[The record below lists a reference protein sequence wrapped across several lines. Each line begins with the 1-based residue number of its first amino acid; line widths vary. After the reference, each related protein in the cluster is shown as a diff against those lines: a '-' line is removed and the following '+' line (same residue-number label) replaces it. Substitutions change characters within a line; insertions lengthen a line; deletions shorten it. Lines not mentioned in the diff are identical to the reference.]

1 MTGQMSIFDF
11 IAPEIRDT
19 EDLDDLTEAE
29 MVQRISEATGLD
41 FVKSK
46 KWEEYE
52 AKQGK
57 AVFTV
62 HYSRY
67 NMTDNHNRFI
77 SVGWDLK
84 TSGGGS
90 PCDSLK
96 EAIAR
101 IKKYI
106 VRAAE
111 EEQRFKETKSEKM
124 VFEPE

>member
-29 MVQRISEATGLD
+29 MVQRISEATGLN

-46 KWEEYE
+46 RWDEYE
-52 AKQGK
+52 AKRGK
-57 AVFTV
+57 AIFTV

-67 NMTDNHNRFI
+67 NMTGNHNRFI

-84 TSGGGS
+84 TSCGGS
-90 PCDSLK
+90 PCDSVK
-96 EAIAR
+96 EAIDR

-106 VRAAE
+106 EKAAE
-111 EEQRFKETKSEKM
+111 ED
-124 VFEPE
+124 